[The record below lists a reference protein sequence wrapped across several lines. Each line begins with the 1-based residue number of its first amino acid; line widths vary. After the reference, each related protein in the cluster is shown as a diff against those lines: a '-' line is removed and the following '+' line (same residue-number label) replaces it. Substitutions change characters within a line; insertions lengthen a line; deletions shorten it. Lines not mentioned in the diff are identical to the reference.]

1 MVWQHV
7 PIVLYLENLY
17 RLFGHSISSGDFS
30 SWNTI
35 TTNLYITP
43 FHLHQNIS
51 FSILF
56 LCSLFHSLRVIYKLL
71 RVISAAHRYC
81 HSLRLIEQNFAVLL
95 EETILDGAI
104 INHSE
109 LCSLKLLNKHPLSVS
124 VEAQDMSVIC
134 LLVSRKKSNSCS
146 RS

>member
-1 MVWQHV
+1 MAACTNCSLSRKSV
-7 PIVLYLENLY
+7 
-17 RLFGHSISSGDFS
+17 SII
-30 SWNTI
+30 WP
-35 TTNLYITP
+35 L
-43 FHLHQNIS
+43 NIIRGFLIMEYNYNKLVHNS
-51 FSILF
+51 FSLTPEYLIF
-56 LCSLFHSLRVIYKLL
+56 RFFFYVPYSTLRVIYKLL